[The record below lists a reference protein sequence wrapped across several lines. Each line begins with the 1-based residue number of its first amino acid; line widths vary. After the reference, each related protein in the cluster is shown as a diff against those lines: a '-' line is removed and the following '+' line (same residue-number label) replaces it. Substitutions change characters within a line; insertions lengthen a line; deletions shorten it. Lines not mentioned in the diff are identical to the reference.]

1 MGAAGSRF
9 CCCKKM
15 SSEQEAKSAENKSR
29 SRRDAYMIKGTPIRT
44 LGSGYSKEQT
54 KEIMLDVSATSL
66 ISPMSVI
73 VIGGL
78 NNDKYFTEEDLA
90 YYKAK
95 YGENSV
101 DEKKSA
107 KIK

>member
-1 MGAAGSRF
+1 MLLQEDERGAGGEVGGEQQQR
-9 CCCKKM
+9 
-15 SSEQEAKSAENKSR
+15 SEGRVHGERYWSL
-29 SRRDAYMIKGTPIRT
+29 TV
-44 LGSGYSKEQT
+44 GSGYSKEQT
-54 KEIMLDVSATSL
+54 KEMMLDASAASL

-73 VIGGL
+73 VVGGL